1 MGLDRNQIAAELRRR
16 IADGTYPV
24 GSRLPGYRKLA
35 DDIGAAPNTVGE
47 AMRLLAVEGVV
58 EIAGKSGSRV
68 LPPTTPEPAAVRI
81 AAAREELR
89 EVQAE
94 LRDARD
100 NLDAL
105 EARVAGALANLV
117 D

>member
-1 MGLDRNQIAAELRRR
+1 MRLDRNQVAAELRKR
-16 IADGTYPV
+16 IADDTYTV

-35 DDIGAAPNTVGE
+35 DEIGAAPNTVGE
-47 AMRLLAVEGVV
+47 AMRLLAAEGLV
-58 EIAGKSGSRV
+58 EIVDKSGSRV
-68 LPPTTPEPAAVRI
+68 RPQTRPEPASDRI